1 MGRASV
7 ELGGPLWPQERAP
20 RMSKGWEVSD
30 GHAESLISQETWKIG
45 ALGSQVTARQEKN
58 KNERKVESRA
68 SSPLGIRDMITL
80 LWRHDFSMG
89 QKVKKGTGERG

>member
-1 MGRASV
+1 MAPGACSKDV
-7 ELGGPLWPQERAP
+7 ERLGGQRWARGIFNFPGNLENRCFGEP
-20 RMSKGWEVSD
+20 SY
-30 GHAESLISQETWKIG
+30 SQAG
-45 ALGSQVTARQEKN
+45 KN